1 VYLPDRANCCKLLQT
16 IPVSPQDISPAIE
29 LCDIPPV
36 AIIFID
42 LSKLCPPVKSELNS
56 IGLTFAWALPADLE
70 EDLPPPPLLS
80 DLLSDLDSPEELS
93 EELDSELLLDSEELD
108 ELSELLEELLDELA
122 AEPPAALEAALE
134 AAELAAEEL
143 AEEAALDAAAL
154 TAEDTADAVT

>member
-1 VYLPDRANCCKLLQT
+1 LLQT
-16 IPVSPQDISPAIE
+16 IPVTPQDISPAIE

-56 IGLTFAWALPADLE
+56 MGLTLAWALPPDLE

-80 DLLSDLDSPEELS
+80 DLDSDLDSPDELS
-93 EELDSELLLDSEELD
+93 ELLDSEELEL
-108 ELSELLEELLDELA
+108 ELSELPPPLLVEAELELA
-122 AEPPAALEAALE
+122 AELL
-134 AAELAAEEL
+134 AELAAALAADEL

-154 TAEDTADAVT
+154 TAVDTADAVT

>member
-1 VYLPDRANCCKLLQT
+1 MYLPDRANCFRLLQT

-36 AIIFID
+36 AMMFID

-56 IGLTFAWALPADLE
+56 IGLTFAWALPPDLE

-80 DLLSDLDSPEELS
+80 DLDSDLDSPDELS
-93 EELDSELLLDSEELD
+93 ELLDSEELE
-108 ELSELLEELLDELA
+108 ELSELLLLDELLA
-122 AEPPAALEAALE
+122 LLLAALEAALE

-143 AEEAALDAAAL
+143 ADEAAADAAAL
-154 TAEDTADAVT
+154 TAADTAPAVT